1 MPALADLVS
10 PPAHG
15 FHWYSTEAKEP
26 QMKPVQLQKES
37 KRMVTPYEQLM
48 EVRKADFE

>member
-1 MPALADLVS
+1 MKLLASLLMFISMPALADLVS

-26 QMKPVQLQKES
+26 RMKPVQPT
-37 KRMVTPYEQLM
+37 KRI
-48 EVRKADFE
+48 KA